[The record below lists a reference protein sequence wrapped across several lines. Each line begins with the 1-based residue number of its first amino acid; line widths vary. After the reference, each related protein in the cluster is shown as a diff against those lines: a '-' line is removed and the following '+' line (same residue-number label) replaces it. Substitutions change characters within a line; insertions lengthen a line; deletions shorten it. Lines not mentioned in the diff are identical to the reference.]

1 VPYFEDAKTGSEVWI
16 FAEKVNIVAADDT
29 LLNSGVLTEAGLVMV
44 KGTVR
49 SVVQELQR
57 ERDEGKW
64 PLGLAQSLL
73 AQ

>member
-1 VPYFEDAKTGSEVWI
+1 MPYFEDAKTGSEVWI